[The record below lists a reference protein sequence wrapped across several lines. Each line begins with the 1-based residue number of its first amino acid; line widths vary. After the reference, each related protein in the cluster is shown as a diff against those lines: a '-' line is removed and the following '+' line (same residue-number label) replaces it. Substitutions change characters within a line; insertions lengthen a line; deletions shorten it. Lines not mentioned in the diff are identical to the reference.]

1 MPCHKS
7 SASMFEKAGEAVPWC
22 LGTKQLGS
30 GIKHLGQASAV
41 GTLRLNVGHISV
53 EVPEF
58 VHGGAEGHDFAA
70 GVLGA
75 VVLRPHGCS
84 KVERHL

>member
-1 MPCHKS
+1 
-7 SASMFEKAGEAVPWC
+7 MFKKVGEAVPWR
-22 LGTKQLGS
+22 LGTKKLGS
-30 GIKHLGQASAV
+30 GGITHLGQASTV

-58 VHGGAEGHDFAA
+58 IHGGAEGHDFTA

-84 KVERHL
+84 RVELHL

>member
-1 MPCHKS
+1 
-7 SASMFEKAGEAVPWC
+7 MFKKAGEAVLWC
-22 LGTKQLGS
+22 LGTKNLGS
-30 GIKHLGQASAV
+30 SITHLGQASTV

-58 VHGGAEGHDFAA
+58 IHGGAKGHDFAA

-84 KVERHL
+84 KVELHL